1 MKGNKYYTI
10 FNKNLACALSYLTGQ
25 KFYTFDSFED
35 ANKKVYSFEQ
45 TDRLN
50 KAMTQIHKLERTF
63 YGRTSK
69 Q

>member
-1 MKGNKYYTI
+1 MQGNKYYTI

-35 ANKKVYSFEQ
+35 ANKKVYSFER

-50 KAMTQIHKLERTF
+50 KAMTQIQQLKK
-63 YGRTSK
+63 SN
-69 Q
+69 